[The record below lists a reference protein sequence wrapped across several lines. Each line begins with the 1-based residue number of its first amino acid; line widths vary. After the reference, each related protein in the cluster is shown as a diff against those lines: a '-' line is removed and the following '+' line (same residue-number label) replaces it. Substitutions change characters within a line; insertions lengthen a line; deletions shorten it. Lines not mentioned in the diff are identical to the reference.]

1 MFIFNPTAEHI
12 DTMHASSLYS
22 FEPGETKPIDD
33 KAAAAHILN
42 TFSRRGLVSLEY
54 GDDTN
59 KGTGGK
65 TIKENKAEF
74 GRKANYNFTRG
85 MVIAHN
91 QINEANKATHKAFVS
106 PTKQVEGYAKR
117 HSLKLVK
124 PYEVDDILQQE
135 QNKLAAENRELK
147 GMIKDQGLQIGE
159 LLEAIKA
166 NGTTPPPVKTPEEN
180 EAVRILAERTEN
192 VGKVNAYVRKDYF
205 LKWLNANIE
214 KVKLWPE
221 EDKLVVRKKYT
232 ELVGGEANI

>member
-1 MFIFNPTAEHI
+1 MFIYNPTEEKI
-12 DTMHASSLYS
+12 DTMHASRLYS
-22 FEPGETKPIDD
+22 FEPGETKPIED
-33 KAAAAHILN
+33 KAAAAHIIN

-65 TIKENKAEF
+65 TIKHNKAEF
-74 GRKANYNFTRG
+74 GRKANFNFTRG

-91 QINEANKATHKAFVS
+91 QINEANKTTHKAFVQ
-106 PTKQVEGYAKR
+106 PTKEVEAYARR

-124 PYEVDDILQQE
+124 PYEVDDLLQQE

-147 GMIKDQGLQIGE
+147 GMIRDQGHQIGE

-166 NGTTPPPVKTPEEN
+166 NKATPPPVKSKEEI
-180 EAVRILAERTEN
+180 EADEIRTERKTN
-192 VGKVNAYVRKDYF
+192 VDRVNAYNRKDYF
-205 LKWLNANIE
+205 LKWFEANKD

-221 EDKLVVRKKYT
+221 EDKMVVRKKYT
-232 ELVGGEANI
+232 ELVGGEASI